1 MINPNYIYS
10 FIFLAVFGIYQ
21 LEWSDLY
28 PALRLPLLLF
38 LIFTISANFMM
49 GSFLKRT
56 ILKIKRVPEK
66 SSSEQ
71 GIVLATL
78 ILSVIWTIDK
88 SLGNIPTV
96 HIILITF
103 TSFYNC
109 FVFSKFLNEKKA
121 IQLIVFIVLF
131 LTIAFFSTYRILIF
145 FNLVT
150 CFLTYIYLKN
160 PFKSTKGKLVILVLT
175 IGLFYI
181 FGVLGNTIKEGHDT
195 GKVILVIGEATEE
208 FKNSIIP
215 DEFFW
220 IYLYS
225 SSPLA
230 NLQLNIKF
238 QHSIEPTL
246 HGYWLWM
253 VSEFLPDF
261 ISKTIFASINEKQLD
276 GIQVNPALNVSTV
289 YMRSFRYASW
299 FGLTFMAF
307 FVMIFPI
314 IYLYIIRNS
323 KYFITG
329 LVSLSTIY
337 LFLIFDNIF
346 AFSALSFQLVY
357 PLFGIWK
364 IKLKSTDE

>member
-10 FIFLAVFGIYQ
+10 FIFLVVFGIYQ

-56 ILKIKRVPEK
+56 VLKTKRVPEK
-66 SSSEQ
+66 TSNEM
-71 GIVLATL
+71 GIILGTL
-78 ILSVIWTIDK
+78 LLSIIWTIDK

-96 HIILITF
+96 HIILVTF

-109 FVFSKFLNEKKA
+109 FVFSKFLQEKKA
-121 IQLIVFIVLF
+121 IQFFIFVILF
-131 LTIAFFSTYRILIF
+131 LTTAILSTFRILIF

-150 CFLTYIYLKN
+150 CLLTYVYLKN
-160 PFKSTKGKLVILVLT
+160 PFKTTNGKLIIMVLAT
-175 IGLFYI
+175 GLLFV
-181 FGVLGNTIKEGHDT
+181 FGSLGNTIKGHDT

-208 FKNSIIP
+208 FKNSIFP

-220 IYLYS
+220 TYLYS

-230 NLQLNIKF
+230 NLQLNIEYH
-238 QHSIEPTL
+238 HSIEPTL

-253 VSEFLPDF
+253 ISEFLPDF
-261 ISKTIFASINEKQLD
+261 ISKNIFASINEKQLI

-289 YMRSFRYASW
+289 YLRSFRYASW

-307 FVMIFPI
+307 FVMIFPM

-329 LVSLSTIY
+329 LVSVTTIY
-337 LFLIFDNIF
+337 MFLIFDNIF
-346 AFSALSFQLVY
+346 AFSPLSFQLVY